1 MLVSREDPGISNIE
15 GPFTFGQRL
24 GIVFIVEAAF
34 LSLFS
39 VLGLL
44 LYITVSWEPTDKQKD
59 VNIVLQ
65 VRCQKNEEIS
75 TMVVV
80 YSPPCI
86 LPFDDDL

>member
-1 MLVSREDPGISNIE
+1 MLVSREDPGISSIE

-44 LYITVSWEPTDKQKD
+44 LYITVSWEATD
-59 VNIVLQ
+59 
-65 VRCQKNEEIS
+65 
-75 TMVVV
+75 
-80 YSPPCI
+80 
-86 LPFDDDL
+86 